1 MFQRVGGDGF
11 NVDASRVNYIRH
23 LRKERQ
29 QSTRSRDVEFVAAK
43 TRLMRLRIAQKER
56 TLMMTDE
63 AMAMLD
69 AVCGTFRT
77 ALSSLPAQIGGR
89 DLPERR
95 RVEHICNAALQ
106 KVHDEAIAQAEK
118 LEREM
123 ESEAE
128 MTMQR
133 EMMTDEKSATVK
145 ARDRFRDELRARS
158 RNGCR
163 PREQLRDAQRRAL
176 ARIAGTL
183 DAVPLIVFAIW
194 QMSILR

>member
-1 MFQRVGGDGF
+1 MTDIATPTLDRPAKTRATVARVSMPSPPTKPATVSATKLAQHLDLSRTRIEQLERDGVFQRVGGDGF

-29 QSTRSRDVEFVAAK
+29 QSPRGAADVEFVAAK

-123 ESEAE
+123 GSEAG
-128 MTMQR
+128 
-133 EMMTDEKSATVK
+133 D
-145 ARDRFRDELRARS
+145 D
-158 RNGCR
+158 
-163 PREQLRDAQRRAL
+163 DAA
-176 ARIAGTL
+176 
-183 DAVPLIVFAIW
+183 
-194 QMSILR
+194 